1 MNSYLTKVFIW
12 WIPILKWREIKMTV
26 YEATA
31 AKIRELPEPLI
42 QEVSDFVDFLR
53 MKSDSTRWQL
63 WILFNEALEIA
74 ESDFADYLSNLE
86 DYENRLARGEIKW

>member
-1 MNSYLTKVFIW
+1 M
-12 WIPILKWREIKMTV
+12 KMTV
-26 YEATA
+26 YEVTA

-42 QEVSDFVDFLR
+42 QEVRDFIDFLQ

-63 WILFNEALEIA
+63 WMLFKEALEIA
-74 ESDFADYLSNLE
+74 ESDFADYLPNLE

>member
-1 MNSYLTKVFIW
+1 
-12 WIPILKWREIKMTV
+12 MTA

-31 AKIRELPEPLI
+31 AKIQELPEPLI
-42 QEVSDFVDFLR
+42 QEVSDFVDFLQ

-63 WILFNEALEIA
+63 WILFAEALEIA
-74 ESDFADYLSNLE
+74 ESDFADYLPNLE

>member
-1 MNSYLTKVFIW
+1 
-12 WIPILKWREIKMTV
+12 MTV
-26 YEATA
+26 YEATV

-42 QEVSDFVDFLR
+42 QEVSDFVDFLQ

-63 WILFNEALEIA
+63 WMLFAEALEIA

-86 DYENRLARGEIKW
+86 DYENRLARREIKW

>member
-1 MNSYLTKVFIW
+1 
-12 WIPILKWREIKMTV
+12 MTV

-42 QEVSDFVDFLR
+42 QEVSDFVDFLQ

-63 WILFNEALEIA
+63 WILFAEALEIA
-74 ESDFADYLSNLE
+74 ESDFAGYLPNLE
-86 DYENRLARGEIKW
+86 DYENRLTK

>member
-1 MNSYLTKVFIW
+1 
-12 WIPILKWREIKMTV
+12 MTV

-42 QEVSDFVDFLR
+42 QEVSDFVDFLK

-63 WILFNEALEIA
+63 WILFAEALEIA
-74 ESDFADYLSNLE
+74 ESDFADYLPNLE
-86 DYENRLARGEIKW
+86 DYENRLARGDIKW

>member
-1 MNSYLTKVFIW
+1 
-12 WIPILKWREIKMTV
+12 MTV

-42 QEVSDFVDFLR
+42 QEVSDFVDFLQ

-63 WILFNEALEIA
+63 WMLFAEALEIA
-74 ESDFADYLSNLE
+74 ESDFADYLPKLE

>member
-1 MNSYLTKVFIW
+1 
-12 WIPILKWREIKMTV
+12 MTA

-42 QEVSDFVDFLR
+42 QEVSDFVDFLQ

-63 WILFNEALEIA
+63 WILFAEALEIA
-74 ESDFADYLSNLE
+74 ESDFADYLPNLE